1 VATAPRRPY
10 APRLPPEERREQL
23 LDAALGLIA
32 EHGYDGVSM
41 EGVAREAGVTKPV
54 VYDIFPNRG
63 ELLRALLQREEER
76 ALRELATAIPFP
88 PPADPDP
95 DDVLVDGI
103 VAYLR
108 AVAANPRAWRLI
120 LLPTDGTPAEVR
132 EHVDQGRAQIMRQ
145 LETLIAWGLERRGGP
160 ADLDVDLAAQ
170 GLLAV
175 GEHAARLVLTDPAK
189 YSPERIGAEA
199 RKLLSALERGDSGS

>member
-1 VATAPRRPY
+1 MATAPRRQY
-10 APRLPPEERREQL
+10 APRLPPEERRTQL
-23 LDAALGLIA
+23 LDAALALIA

-54 VYDIFPNRG
+54 VYDLFPNRG

-88 PPADPDP
+88 PPTDPDP

-103 VAYLR
+103 IAYLR
-108 AVAANPRAWRLI
+108 AVAANPMAWRLI
-120 LLPTDGTPAEVR
+120 LLPTEGMPDVVR
-132 EHVDQGRAQIMRQ
+132 EHVDQGRAEVVRQ
-145 LETLIAWGLERRGGP
+145 LEALIAWGIQRRGGP
-160 ADLDVDLAAQ
+160 TDLDVALAAQ

-175 GEHAARLVLTDPAK
+175 GEHGARLVMTDPEH

-199 RKLLSALERGDSGS
+199 RKLLSALARE

>member
-1 VATAPRRPY
+1 MAAAPRRQY

-23 LDAALGLIA
+23 LDAALELIA
-32 EHGYDGVSM
+32 DHGYDGVSM

-54 VYDIFPNRG
+54 VYDLFPNRG

-88 PPADPDP
+88 PPSDPDP
-95 DDVLVDGI
+95 DDVLADGI
-103 VAYLR
+103 VAFLS

-120 LLPTDGTPAEVR
+120 LLATEGTPDVVR
-132 EHVDQGRAQIMRQ
+132 QHVDEGRAGIVRQ
-145 LETLIAWGLERRGGP
+145 LEALVAWGLERRGGP
-160 ADLDVDLAAQ
+160 PDLDVALAAQ
-170 GLLAV
+170 GLMAV
-175 GEHAARLVLTDPAK
+175 GEHGARLVLTDPDH

-199 RKLLSALERGDSGS
+199 RKLLAALARK

>member
-1 VATAPRRPY
+1 MATSQRRRY
-10 APRLPPEERREQL
+10 APRLPPEERRTQL
-23 LDAALGLIA
+23 LDAALALIA

-54 VYDIFPNRG
+54 VYDLFPNRG

-88 PPADPDP
+88 PPTDPDP

-103 VAYLR
+103 VAFLS
-108 AVAANPRAWRLI
+108 AVGANPTAWRLI
-120 LLPTDGTPAEVR
+120 LLPTEGTPDEVR
-132 EHVDQGRAQIMRQ
+132 EHVEQGRAGVLRQ
-145 LETLIAWGLERRGGP
+145 LEALIAWGIERRGGP
-160 ADLDVDLAAQ
+160 ADLDVVLAAQ
-170 GLLAV
+170 GLMAV
-175 GEHAARLVLTDPAK
+175 GEHAARMVLTDPEH

-199 RKLLSALERGDSGS
+199 RKLLSALQRKN